1 MRNSAPSC
9 QYFLST
15 KKREGKF
22 SFHHL
27 LQLPF
32 SCLYYFSARAN
43 RFPSFVCALIRLKP
57 IPSGK
62 IETLYRAVHAPQQIK
77 DLVTRMCAF
86 SSISCVCV
94 AVKAQ
99 RKTMHRL
106 EKNDNEKW
114 QGYFKKFCRCSL
126 SYSISDAS
134 VQLSKPQNFPV
145 QQHYMQR
152 QNNRHL
158 EQIQII
164 VTTAS

>member
-1 MRNSAPSC
+1 MWHSNALVLFSRYDDVGIEMRNSAPSC

-106 EKNDNEKW
+106 EKKECL
-114 QGYFKKFCRCSL
+114 FSL
-126 SYSISDAS
+126 ENHRQQEVARIFQE
-134 VQLSKPQNFPV
+134 VLQVLSFLFN
-145 QQHYMQR
+145 
-152 QNNRHL
+152 
-158 EQIQII
+158 I
-164 VTTAS
+164 